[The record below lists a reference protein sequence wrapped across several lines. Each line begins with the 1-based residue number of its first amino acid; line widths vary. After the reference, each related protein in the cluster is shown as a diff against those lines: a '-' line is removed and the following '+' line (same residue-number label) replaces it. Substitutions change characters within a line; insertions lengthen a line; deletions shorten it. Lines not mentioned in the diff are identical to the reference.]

1 MQQAEKCPVCKQD
14 WPGDK
19 FVGERAVA
27 ATNRRQS
34 RNVNDNSNASASASR
49 GSASLSSPALGGM
62 DGADREEDDSDE
74 E

>member
-19 FVGERAVA
+19 FVGERAIA

-34 RNVNDNSNASASASR
+34 RIDNANANASTSR
-49 GSASLSSPALGGM
+49 GSASLSSPALGKV
-62 DGADREEDDSDE
+62 DGADGEEDDSDE